1 MISYNL
7 RDKAAIVTGAT
18 SGVGFAAAKMLVE
31 SGAAVALNFL
41 PDDERARKQLQVCG
55 RWAM

>member
-1 MISYNL
+1 
-7 RDKAAIVTGAT
+7 
-18 SGVGFAAAKMLVE
+18 MLVE